1 MCGIWG
7 ILSLDKL
14 SNNNY
19 FEYFNKIKY
28 RGPDRSVFITNPNYI
43 VGFHR
48 LAIMDTSINGDQP
61 FTYSYKYKTNSGDN
75 MLRTIYVIINGEIY
89 NWKKL
94 KESQENIDFFN
105 KIKYSFMSNSD
116 CEIVLPMFLKHITH
130 DFYSKNNFDVNHN
143 FSINAFK
150 PYDISSNNLVGYV
163 YTIDMSSNDLSAID
177 FNLFLTIKYKN
188 TELNIYDKYSYGLQ
202 NNF

>member
-14 SNNNY
+14 ANNNY
-19 FEYFNKIKY
+19 FDHFNKIKY
-28 RGPDRSVFITNPNYI
+28 RGPDRSIFITNPNYI

-61 FTYSYKYKTNSGDN
+61 FTYSYNYQTNSGDN

-94 KESQENIDFFN
+94 KEIK
-105 KIKYSFMSNSD
+105 KILIF
-116 CEIVLPMFLKHITH
+116 
-130 DFYSKNNFDVNHN
+130 
-143 FSINAFK
+143 
-150 PYDISSNNLVGYV
+150 
-163 YTIDMSSNDLSAID
+163 AI
-177 FNLFLTIKYKN
+177 K
-188 TELNIYDKYSYGLQ
+188 LNILLCQILIVKLFYQ
-202 NNF
+202 CF